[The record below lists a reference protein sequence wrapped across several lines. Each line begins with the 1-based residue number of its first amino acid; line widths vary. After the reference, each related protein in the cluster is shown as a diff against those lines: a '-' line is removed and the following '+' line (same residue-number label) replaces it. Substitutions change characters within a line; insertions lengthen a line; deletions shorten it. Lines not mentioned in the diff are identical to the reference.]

1 MLCDSILDLI
11 GHTPCVKLNHIDTKG
26 AEIYVK
32 LERFNP
38 LGSSKDRAAL

>member
-26 AEIYVK
+26 ADHQRTAPPCI
-32 LERFNP
+32 
-38 LGSSKDRAAL
+38 